1 MVSMKRRNIRVALAG
16 NPNVGKTSLFNR
28 LTGSK
33 HHVGNWPGVT
43 VERVEGTRVHNGKTI
58 EFIDLPGTYSLSAYS
73 KDEVITRDFIIKERP
88 DIVLHIVDSGNLERN
103 LYLTLQLMEL
113 GAQVMIA
120 LNKSDIQDRKGEPI
134 DIDLLSGSL
143 GVDVISTVA
152 NTGKGV
158 KELLDRIVERA
169 SSLHPDPEPLK
180 YGKEIESRIDSLE
193 GVLKDAGNILG
204 PFPRRWLAV
213 KLLEGDDEVLRTA
226 RDSRLWPRINRVIG
240 GIDAEELELQL
251 TDARYELAGKTAA
264 SVTEYTTRK
273 RTMTDI
279 LDSVLTN
286 RYFGIPIF
294 LVIMWGMF
302 QLTFTAGEPFSEL
315 IDIGFAELSALILED
330 LRPEWLA
337 SLLGEGI
344 VGGVGAVLVFLPNI
358 MILFLLISLLEGSG
372 YMARAA
378 FVMDHIMTRIGLSG
392 KSFIPM
398 VIGFG
403 CNVPAI
409 MSTRTIEDKKDRL
422 VTILVNPFISCGARL
437 PVYILFTG
445 IFFPQAGGTVI
456 FGLYILG
463 IAVAIGS
470 AKLFRMTIL
479 KGSPSSLI
487 MELPEY
493 QSPGFREGVK
503 NTWEKGY
510 LYIKKAGTVILFG
523 SVIMWLL
530 ANFSLDLSRVDYG
543 SRSSIAGQLGVVI
556 EPLLAPLG
564 FDWRIGVALIF
575 GFFAKEIVISSLGVL
590 YNTGES
596 EQALTDS
603 ISSDAAFS
611 PLNSMGLMVFTLLYM
626 PCIATIGVIKQE
638 TGSWKWTIFS
648 VFYSTAVA
656 WVAAFLIYQGG
667 VLLGFG

>member
-1 MVSMKRRNIRVALAG
+1 
-16 NPNVGKTSLFNR
+16 
-28 LTGSK
+28 
-33 HHVGNWPGVT
+33 
-43 VERVEGTRVHNGKTI
+43 
-58 EFIDLPGTYSLSAYS
+58 
-73 KDEVITRDFIIKERP
+73 
-88 DIVLHIVDSGNLERN
+88 
-103 LYLTLQLMEL
+103 
-113 GAQVMIA
+113 
-120 LNKSDIQDRKGEPI
+120 
-134 DIDLLSGSL
+134 
-143 GVDVISTVA
+143 VA
-152 NTGKGV
+152 NTGRGV
-158 KELLDRIVERA
+158 TSLLDGIVRRA

-180 YGKEIESRIDSLE
+180 YGKEIEGRIHSLE
-193 GVLKDAGNILG
+193 EILRDAGEVLG

-213 KLLEGDDEVLRTA
+213 KLLEGDEEILGTA
-226 RDSRLWPRINRVIG
+226 RDSRLWPRIRKVTG
-240 GIDAEELELQL
+240 VLDAEELELQM
-251 TDARYELAGKTAA
+251 TDARYRLAGKIA
-264 SVTEYTTRK
+264 SKVSKYTPKK
-273 RTMTDI
+273 RSMTDI
-279 LDSVLTN
+279 LDGVLTN

-302 QLTFTAGEPFSEL
+302 QLTFTVGEPFAEL
-315 IDIGFAELSALILED
+315 IDMGFAELSRFIQDNLGPD
-330 LRPEWLA
+330 WLA
-337 SLLGEGI
+337 SLVGEGI

-378 FVMDHIMTRIGLSG
+378 FVMDHLMTRIGLSG

-409 MSTRTIEDKKDRL
+409 MSTRTIEDRKDRL

-445 IFFPQAGGTVI
+445 IFFPNTGGTVI

-463 IAVAIGS
+463 IVVAIGS
-470 AKLFRMTIL
+470 AKLFRATIL
-479 KGSPSSLI
+479 KGSPSPLI

-493 QSPGFREGVK
+493 QSPNIKEGLK
-503 NTWEKGY
+503 NTWEKGSMY
-510 LYIKKAGTVILFG
+510 VRKAGTVILFG
-523 SVIMWLL
+523 SIIMWVL
-530 ANFSLDLSRVDYG
+530 ANFAFDLSRVDYG
-543 SRSSIAGQLGVVI
+543 SRASIAGQLGVII
-556 EPLLAPLG
+556 EPLIAPLG

-575 GFFAKEIVISSLGVL
+575 GFFAKEIVVGSLGVL

-603 ISSDAAFS
+603 ISSDPAFS

-626 PCIATIGVIKQE
+626 PCIATVGAIKQE

-648 VFYSTAVA
+648 VIYGIVLA

-667 VLLGFG
+667 ALLGIG

>member
-1 MVSMKRRNIRVALAG
+1 MVRMKKKAIRVAIAG
-16 NPNVGKTSLFNR
+16 NPNVGKTSLFNK

-33 HHVGNWPGVT
+33 RHVGNWPGVT
-43 VERVEGTRVHNGKTI
+43 VERVEGTKVHRGRRI
-58 EFIDLPGTYSLSAYS
+58 EFVDLPGTYSLSAYS
-73 KDEVITRDFIIKERP
+73 KDEMIARDFIIKEGP
-88 DIVLHIVDSGNLERN
+88 DIVLHVIDSGNLERN
-103 LYLTLQLMEL
+103 LYLTIQLMEL

-120 LNKSDIQDRKGEPI
+120 LNKTDIQERKGDSI
-134 DIDLLSGSL
+134 DVPLLSRSL
-143 GVDVISTVA
+143 GLDVIGTVA

-158 KELLDRIVERA
+158 QDLLDRIIERA
-169 SSLHPDPEPLK
+169 SSLHPDPEPLE
-180 YGKEIESRIDSLE
+180 YGEEIEGRIKSLE
-193 GVLKDAGNILG
+193 EILKDARNVLG

-213 KLLEGDDEVLRTA
+213 KLVEGDEEIIITA
-226 RDSRLWPRINRVIG
+226 KGSHLWPQISRIIEDV
-240 GIDAEELELQL
+240 DTEELELRM
-251 TDARYELAGKTAA
+251 TDSRYELAGSIAA
-264 SVTEYTTRK
+264 KVSRFAPKK

-286 RYFGIPIF
+286 RYLGIPIF

-302 QLTFTAGEPFSEL
+302 QLTFTVGDPFADL
-315 IDIGFAELSALILED
+315 IDIGFAELSILIQENLG
-330 LRPEWLA
+330 PEWLA

-378 FVMDHIMTRIGLSG
+378 FVMDHLMTKIGLSG

-409 MSTRTIEDKKDRL
+409 MSTRTIEDNKDRL

-445 IFFPQAGGTVI
+445 IFFPNTGGTVI

-463 IAVAIGS
+463 IIAAIGS
-470 AKLFRMTIL
+470 AKLFRATIL
-479 KGSPSSLI
+479 KGDPAPLI

-493 QSPGFREGVK
+493 QSPDLREGLK
-503 NTWEKGY
+503 NTWDKGY
-510 LYIKKAGTVILFG
+510 MYIRKAGTVILFG
-523 SVIMWLL
+523 SIIMWLL
-530 ANFSLDLSRVDYG
+530 ANFSFDLSRVDYG
-543 SRSSIAGQLGVVI
+543 SRASIAGQLGVLV

-575 GFFAKEIVISSLGVL
+575 GFFAKEIVVGSLGVL

-596 EQALTDS
+596 EKALTDS

-611 PLNSMGLMVFTLLYM
+611 PLNSLGLMVFTLLYM
-626 PCIATIGVIKQE
+626 PCIATVGAIKQE
-638 TGSWKWTIFS
+638 TGSWKWTLFAIS
-648 VFYSTAVA
+648 YGTILA
-656 WVAAFLIYQGG
+656 WLAAFLIYQGG
-667 VLLGFG
+667 VLLGL